1 MVLAFLGTVS
11 LGLFRTLV
19 RVLSQFKS
27 VQLSISGVVLMCWH
41 QLVGTVSESG
51 GFKMNATGF
60 KLLNGIN

>member
-1 MVLAFLGTVS
+1 MNSIYLKIRVFKCTGACFLGTVS

-27 VQLSISGVVLMCWH
+27 VQLSVSGVVIMCWH

-51 GFKMNATGF
+51 GF
-60 KLLNGIN
+60 